1 MGDLIVMRALAG
13 RFAVAIF
20 SVGMVAVQSSGQTAT
35 NGGAAVPGVIPAIT
49 FMCSNAESPASRLVA
64 IEFGGVSPEA
74 GQQIRSLLQFREED
88 TISRSARVSVQTA
101 VQGFDSRLNATFVI
115 RNGTDT
121 TLHIAPGW
129 PAGPSVRADMPAAY
143 SLGAG
148 IMSPIPTYLPDPQY
162 PSEETRK
169 AHWQGIVLVSAVIDE
184 TGTPTN
190 MQVERPV
197 GLGLD
202 EKAIEAASQW
212 KFKPGTKDGV
222 PVPVPAQLKIFFR
235 LP

>member
-1 MGDLIVMRALAG
+1 MMRAIVG
-13 RFAVAIF
+13 RGVVVIF
-20 SVGMVAVQSSGQTAT
+20 SVGIMAVQASGQTA
-35 NGGAAVPGVIPAIT
+35 IT
-49 FMCSNAESPASRLVA
+49 FTASNVETPASRLVA
-64 IEFGGVSPEA
+64 IEFGGISPEA
-74 GQQIRSLLQFREED
+74 EQQIRSLLQLREGD
-88 TISRSARVSVQTA
+88 TIGPSARDRAQSA
-101 VQGFDSRLNATFVI
+101 VQGFDSRLNASFII

-121 TLHIAPGW
+121 TLHIGPGW
-129 PAGPSVRADMPAAY
+129 PAGPSVRAAAPAAY
-143 SLGAG
+143 PLGAG

-162 PSEETRK
+162 PNEETRK

-184 TGTPTN
+184 TGTPRN
-190 MQVERPV
+190 MTVVRPP

-222 PVPVPAQLKIFFR
+222 PVPVPAQLAVFFR